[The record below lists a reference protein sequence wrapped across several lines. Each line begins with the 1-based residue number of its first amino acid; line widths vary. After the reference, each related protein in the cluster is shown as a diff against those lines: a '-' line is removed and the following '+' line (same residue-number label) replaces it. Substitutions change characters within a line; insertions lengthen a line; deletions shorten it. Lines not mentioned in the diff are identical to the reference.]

1 MKGIYQVVIT
11 LHVVVFVHFDSLAG
25 DSQSQALPRIAVH
38 SGGGLAWR
46 LVQDLGLFPPDLES
60 TESDLVAEH
69 YFLGDPIY
77 STLSVLSET
86 ANAELTRGDLESVL
100 KCSGLAIYEVPDG
113 KAISYTGDRNIPK
126 IVLPLHDLKFNAR
139 YPRIQRKSFRA
150 TKWAPDGLQTE
161 WFELNERTKK
171 VLSPGRYQLVVV
183 KDDSDCRFK
192 YEHLYGAPRLIRI
205 HDSSEPML
213 QAMKRCWDGVRELR
227 PIEQSATYMELADA
241 YSHRIRNRDYMARL
255 IKLYFTPALDANPD
269 LKCGLFYMAEY
280 CRMINDK
287 TCYEKYMTSYCKAP
301 KKSHWDHWERQC
313 TEGMQGLL
321 RNWNPE

>member
-1 MKGIYQVVIT
+1 MKDIYPIVIT
-11 LHVVVFVHFDSLAG
+11 LLVVVFVHFDSVAG
-25 DSQSQALPRIAVH
+25 DRQSQALPRIVVH

-46 LVQDLGLFPPDLES
+46 IVQDLGLFPPDLQS

-77 STLSVLSET
+77 STVSVLSET
-86 ANAELTRGDLESVL
+86 ANAELARDDLESVL
-100 KCSGLAIYEVPDG
+100 KCSGLAIYEVHDG
-113 KAISYTGDRNIPK
+113 KAISYTDNRNIPK

-139 YPRIQRKSFRA
+139 DPKFQRKSFRT
-150 TKWAPDGLQTE
+150 TKWSPEGLQTE

-171 VLSPGRYQLVVV
+171 ALSPGRYQLVVV
-183 KDDSDCRFK
+183 KDDSECKFK
-192 YEHLYGAPRLIRI
+192 YEHVYGAPRLIRI

-227 PIEQSATYMELADA
+227 PIEKSTTYKEMADA
-241 YSHRIRNRDYMARL
+241 YGHRIRNRDLMARL
-255 IKLYFTPALDANPD
+255 VKSYFSPSLSAYPD

-280 CRMINDK
+280 CRLINDK
-287 TCYEKYMTSYCKAP
+287 VCFEKSMTAYCKAP

-313 TEGMQGLL
+313 TEGMQAQLKS
-321 RNWNPE
+321 WNPE